1 MAEKSNQGVQLA
13 RVHLEESRKSL
24 TDRGELGK
32 RSSGRWIYIV
42 VGLAAL
48 VGGVL
53 AVVLGIRLPSRK
65 NSHTDQG
72 SWSVEL
78 KVSAPSFDKEDVS
91 AFNTKLALVV
101 GLPEALIDT
110 VATAAGSD
118 FRLIASASLSLHLIR
133 CLHASASRVR
143 HIPIQTSAWSSD
155 PPCRHHSPKRTL
167 LSGGVTLCRI

>member
-42 VGLAAL
+42 VGLAVL

-53 AVVLGIRLPSRK
+53 AVVLGIRLPSRN

-78 KVSAPSFDKEDVS
+78 KVSAPSFDKEAVS

-118 FRLIASASLSLHLIR
+118 FRLIASASGLIGTQITQAHR
-133 CLHASASRVR
+133 RYAAATDFLLNTTAASQRF
-143 HIPIQTSAWSSD
+143 
-155 PPCRHHSPKRTL
+155 
-167 LSGGVTLCRI
+167 GVQVQQIELTHCDG